1 MRARVK
7 GNHFNGPVV
16 RFARTAVADP
26 AIVGRAQEE
35 ELLLDGLVN
44 VEPNAARLIR
54 KLLTKNPIKRWDA
67 NKCQDARIFRSMD
80 DTTKMSSSSAV
91 MARHMQQHSAALQTI
106 SSKVDKILHV
116 SLVTLKEMQTG
127 DLLAEIELWEREPKL
142 QRCELSQ
149 HDHAG
154 DVFNLVHG
162 CTYIVV
168 VHVFRESSSQP
179 NPVSQVRLPLCRVQ
193 S

>member
-1 MRARVK
+1 VRARVK

-91 MARHMQQHSAALQTI
+91 VASRLRDL
-106 SSKVDKILHV
+106 SSKVDKILDV
-116 SLVTLKEMQTG
+116 SLITLKEMQTG

-142 QRCELSQ
+142 QRCVLSQ